1 MKCVYFFIFLGC
13 EGVGVNNLEVSVRVL
28 LVECKVSTWRRTTVF
43 ADTLNE
49 KKKNSLPD
57 LWIWMVYQDFLD
69 KGKYLEVLCAR
80 FPRYKS
86 HSISRP

>member
-13 EGVGVNNLEVSVRVL
+13 EGVGVNDLEVSVRVL

-49 KKKNSLPD
+49 KKKKKFTP
-57 LWIWMVYQDFLD
+57 
-69 KGKYLEVLCAR
+69 
-80 FPRYKS
+80 
-86 HSISRP
+86 